1 METETDRQTDR
12 QTYRQTEYIKYIKNR
27 DTQNTH
33 IEQTEGHAEANT
45 DKHRIKLWEILFK
58 TRQDTFKRRLVLSH
72 LCNHQ

>member
-1 METETDRQTDR
+1 MAYDMEITSHHSLFQATWPMETETDRQTDR

-45 DKHRIKLWEILFK
+45 DKRRIKWW
-58 TRQDTFKRRLVLSH
+58 V
-72 LCNHQ
+72 